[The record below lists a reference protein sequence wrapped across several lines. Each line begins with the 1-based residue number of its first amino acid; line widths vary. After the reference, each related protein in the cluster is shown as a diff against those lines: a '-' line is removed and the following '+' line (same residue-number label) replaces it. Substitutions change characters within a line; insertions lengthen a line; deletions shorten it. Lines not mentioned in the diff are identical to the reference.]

1 MRCATSDPSAPL
13 GSAPACFASV
23 LTLSALALALGGCAV
38 GPDFHRPA
46 PPDVAGYLHASA
58 AAGPGG
64 GQAGPAQPERQDQ
77 QQLQL
82 GAELAGQWWQLFHA
96 AELDTVVRTALT
108 HSPTLMAAKATLA
121 QAREQVNVA
130 RAALLPTVG
139 LSLGAQRDS
148 SRGTQA
154 AASGGSSLYSVGLAA
169 NYSPDIFGAVR
180 RNIEEQQA
188 LAAYQRDEL
197 AAAYLTLTG
206 DVVNEV
212 LTISSTRLQIA
223 TINELIGVDRK
234 NLLLAQRE
242 FAVGVGTRADV
253 LTADAQLAAD
263 QTQLPELQ
271 KQLEQAYDQLSVLA
285 GQAPARWRVAPFDLQ
300 QFTLPRQLPVSLPS
314 QLVRQRP
321 DVLAA
326 ESQLHA
332 ASAAIG
338 VAVAQEFPNIPLSAS
353 LTRQALQAA
362 DLFHQFDTLWGVDGA
377 LTQPLFKGG
386 GLRAQARAARD
397 AFTAQAATYRAVVLE
412 ALGQVADDL
421 WALQYDATLL
431 TVDRHAVD
439 VAAEALR
446 LQQQSYTVGTTNVL
460 SLITAQR
467 TYAQARLGYV
477 SAQVQQ
483 FEDTAGLLVALGG
496 AWWDAPGGLSAG
508 AAAPAGARAVS
519 GR

>member
-1 MRCATSDPSAPL
+1 LGHAWTRPAPL
-13 GSAPACFASV
+13 
-23 LTLSALALALGGCAV
+23 LALGALAVTALAMALEGCAV

-46 PPDVAGYLHASA
+46 PPDTAGYLHASA
-58 AAGPGG
+58 AAAPTG
-64 GQAGPAQPERQDQ
+64 GQPAPAQPETRDL

-96 AELDTVVRTALT
+96 TELDAVVRTALN
-108 HSPTLMAAKATLA
+108 HSPTLMAANATLA

-130 RAALLPTVG
+130 RAALLPSVG
-139 LSLGAQRDS
+139 FTAAAQR
-148 SRGTQA
+148 
-154 AASGGSSLYSVGLAA
+154 ASGGAGLYSVGLAA
-169 NYSPDIFGAVR
+169 SYSADIFGGVR
-180 RNIEEQQA
+180 RNIEQQQA
-188 LAAYQRDEL
+188 IAEYQRDEL
-197 AAAYLTLTG
+197 GAAYLTLTG
-206 DVVNEV
+206 EVVNEV
-212 LTISSTRLQIA
+212 LTISSTRLQIV
-223 TINELIGVDRK
+223 TINDLIGIDRK

-242 FAVGVGTRADV
+242 FAVGIGTRADV

-263 QTQLPELQ
+263 LTQLPELQ

-285 GQAPARWRVAPFDLQ
+285 GEAPGRWRVAPFDLQ

-338 VAVAQEFPNIPLSAS
+338 VAVAQEFPDITLSGS

-362 DLFHQFDTLWGVDGA
+362 DLFHQFDTLWGVNGA
-377 LTQPLFKGG
+377 LTQPIFKGG
-386 GLRAQARAARD
+386 ALRAQVRAARD
-397 AFTAQAATYRAVVLE
+397 VFTAQAASYRSVVLE

-421 WALQYDATLL
+421 WGLQYDATLL

-439 VAAEALR
+439 VASEALQ

-496 AWWDAPGGLSAG
+496 AWWNAPGGLSAG
-508 AAAPAGARAVS
+508 AAVTAGPRAVS